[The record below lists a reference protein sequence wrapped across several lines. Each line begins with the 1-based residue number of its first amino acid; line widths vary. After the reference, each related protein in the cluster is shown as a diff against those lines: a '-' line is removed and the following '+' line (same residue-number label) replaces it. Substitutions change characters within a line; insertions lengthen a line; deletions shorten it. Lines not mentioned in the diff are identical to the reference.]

1 MKNLKGSEKQ
11 VKWAEDLRSDWL
23 QLNEKL
29 IALEEKEAND
39 ELSFEEAQ
47 TIQSARYGV
56 FRGRYEA
63 QEAQKKEELKI
74 NGRAQRRKI
83 PLEQRAALDQEV
95 MDFMADWSEERRS
108 FIMEQDEAKF
118 WIDEYK

>member
-11 VKWAEDLRSDWL
+11 IKWAEDLRNNWME
-23 QLNEKL
+23 LNDKL
-29 IALEEKEAND
+29 MVLEEKEQKD
-39 ELSFEEAQ
+39 ELSFEEGQ

-63 QEAQKKEELKI
+63 QEARKKEELKI

-83 PLEQRAALDQEV
+83 PLEQRAGLDKEV
-95 MDFMADWSEERRS
+95 RDFMADWSEQRRN